1 LYGQLKKL
9 SMHRIE
15 FELMWLLV
23 IAHVTPYR
31 TRTGFAEENLTD
43 EFRYEWM
50 LDDIEIYSNGESL
63 LQSVRKLD
71 KYPNIKEQIE
81 LYVDGK
87 IWGMEEY

>member
-1 LYGQLKKL
+1 
-9 SMHRIE
+9 
-15 FELMWLLV
+15 MWLLV
-23 IAHVTPYR
+23 IAHATPSR
-31 TRTGFAEENLTD
+31 TRTGFAEENPAD
-43 EFRYEWM
+43 EYRLEWM

-87 IWGMEEY
+87 IWGLEGLS

>member
-1 LYGQLKKL
+1 
-9 SMHRIE
+9 MHRIE

-31 TRTGFAEENLTD
+31 TRTGFAEENPAD
-43 EFRYEWM
+43 EYRLEWE

-87 IWGMEEY
+87 IWDMEDLS

>member
-1 LYGQLKKL
+1 
-9 SMHRIE
+9 
-15 FELMWLLV
+15 MWLLV
-23 IAHVTPYR
+23 IAHVTPSR
-31 TRTGFAEENLTD
+31 TRTGFAEENPAD
-43 EFRYEWM
+43 EYRLEWV

-87 IWGMEEY
+87 IWDMGEY